1 MIGIIGYGYVGKA
14 VDNAFNCETIICDP
28 KHNTTTIDDVVS
40 CFPDCLFV
48 CVPTNPD
55 EPNFLTLLSV
65 LDDIN
70 KTEYN
75 GPVVVKSTVLPGY
88 IKGANIV
95 YNPEFLTQR
104 TSDADFIAP
113 EMIVMSGERAM
124 EVVDI
129 YKKYS
134 NVVINNLHITDINT
148 ACLLKYTM
156 NCFYGLKICYMN
168 YIYDIAKST
177 DVNYDNLIEILKE
190 HPWMGTHHFDVP
202 GPDGRKGFGGACL
215 PKDMLM
221 FTNEHDVPLLKHV
234 LKYNHKQRFS

>member
-14 VDNAFNCETIICDP
+14 VDNAFKCGSLISDP
-28 KHNTTTIDDVVS
+28 KYNSTTIHDIVS
-40 CFPDCLFV
+40 VNPVCIFV

-70 KTEYN
+70 KTGYN
-75 GPVVVKSTVLPGY
+75 GPIVVKSTVLPGY
-88 IKGANIV
+88 LKGSNIV

-104 TSDADFIAP
+104 TSDTDFINP
-113 EMIVMSGERAM
+113 EMIVMSGERAY

-129 YKKYS
+129 YKTYS
-134 NVVINNLHITDINT
+134 DVTMNNLHVTDIDT

-156 NCFYGLKICYMN
+156 NCFYGLKVCYMN
-168 YIYDIAKST
+168 HIYDIAKNVGA
-177 DVNYDNLIEILKE
+177 DYDGMINILKD
-190 HPWMGTHHFDVP
+190 HQWMGTHHYDVP
-202 GPDGRKGFGGACL
+202 GPDGKRGFGGACL
-215 PKDMLM
+215 PKDIQM
-221 FTNEHDVPLLKHV
+221 FTSEHDVPLLKHV